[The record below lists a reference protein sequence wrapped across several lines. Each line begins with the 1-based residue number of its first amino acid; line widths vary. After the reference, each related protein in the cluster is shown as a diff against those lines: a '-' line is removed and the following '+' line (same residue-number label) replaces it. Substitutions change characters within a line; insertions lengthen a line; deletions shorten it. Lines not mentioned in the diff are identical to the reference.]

1 MGDYYL
7 SVLTFRQTEFEET
20 PVVPL
25 LFMIHERRI
34 ESVHDYF
41 FKRLLDLLPDV
52 STCKRLVI
60 VSDEETAIVNAIR
73 NNLPGVPRFRCWLHA
88 LGNIKEKLRKL
99 GISERSEVKEYKID
113 FINLLNSDSEAEYK
127 AALTQLYITK
137 WNKVSSSRSTFKQ
150 RLDFIPISIT
160 SNSPAISTKTLTL
173 IWETW
178 VHGSCALLE
187 FYC

>member
-52 STCKRLVI
+52 LTCKRLVI

-73 NNLPGVPRFRCWLHA
+73 NNLPGVPRFRCWLHDLA
-88 LGNIKEKLRKL
+88 TIKTS
-99 GISERSEVKEYKID
+99 SE
-113 FINLLNSDSEAEYK
+113 NLESANG
-127 AALTQLYITK
+127 
-137 WNKVSSSRSTFKQ
+137 STLK
-150 RLDFIPISIT
+150 SI
-160 SNSPAISTKTLTL
+160 
-173 IWETW
+173 
-178 VHGSCALLE
+178 C
-187 FYC
+187 